1 MKVLIATN
9 NSHKADEIR
18 NAIDF
23 PGWEFVTL
31 REAGVESD
39 PVEDAGTFVGNARI
53 KALAAHEASGGM
65 CADGDDAAN
74 NALLLANLA
83 DTPDFLRTAR
93 FSCTLVFIGE
103 DGAETVARG
112 KVEGRIGYEERGDE
126 GFGYDPLFFPIEL
139 GGQTTFAEVPQ
150 ERKSAISH
158 RGRALAELKE
168 KLKVVYN
175 PA

>member
-1 MKVLIATN
+1 MLFR
-9 NSHKADEIR
+9 S
-18 NAIDF
+18 
-23 PGWEFVTL
+23 
-31 REAGVESD
+31 
-39 PVEDAGTFVGNARI
+39 
-53 KALAAHEASGGM
+53 
-65 CADGDDAAN
+65 ADGDDAAN

-126 GFGYDPLFFPIEL
+126 GVGYDPLFFPIEL